1 VTLQTEIRWAWPWV
15 TSRRQLGRGS
25 PPDRQR
31 SGTATP
37 GGSPAVGHLQTGSL
51 GRGSAPVRP
60 LWPRQA
66 TGSGWGGSLRRQAT
80 GSPSSRGSPPAV
92 GYGRWYHCRY
102 KSERKEKKRQLIF
115 GKKSTKIRNVL

>member
-1 VTLQTEIRWAWPWV
+1 MKDPTLEIKFVYQNGLLRPSNGAFNEKSGGLGRGSPPGG
-15 TSRRQLGRGS
+15 RLGRGS

-51 GRGSAPVRP
+51 GRGSPPVRP

-80 GSPSSRGSPPAV
+80 GSPSSRGSPPVRGLWAV
-92 GYGRWYHCRY
+92 VPLPVH
-102 KSERKEKKRQLIF
+102 I
-115 GKKSTKIRNVL
+115 